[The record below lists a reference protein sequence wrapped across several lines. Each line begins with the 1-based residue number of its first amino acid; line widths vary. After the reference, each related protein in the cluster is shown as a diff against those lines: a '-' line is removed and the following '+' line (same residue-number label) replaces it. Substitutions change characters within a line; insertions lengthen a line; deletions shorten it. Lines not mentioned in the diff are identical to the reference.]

1 MIRAI
6 AFDLDNSLIDFR
18 LFKEAT
24 AHAAVKA
31 MVKHGLKAN
40 PKNVYKQI
48 FAIYDKVGIEHQKT
62 FRDVL
67 LQYKLTPNQFE
78 RVQQAAIQA
87 YLKTKFTA
95 LKAYPGV
102 RSTLLKL
109 KKKGNII
116 GIVSDAPRNKA
127 WQRLVLTGLDDL
139 FDFVITHHD
148 TGVHKP
154 DPKPFQLFLKEANS
168 LAKTRGKSRIKP
180 EEVLFV
186 GDNPE
191 RDIKG
196 AKNAGFKTALAVYG
210 WVLEKDSKEKPDFY
224 IQNVQKLQALLTMR
238 EDFHD

>member
-18 LFKEAT
+18 SFKEAT
-24 AHAAVKA
+24 AKAAAKA
-31 MVKHGLKAN
+31 MVKHGLNAN
-40 PKNVYKQI
+40 PADVYRQI

-67 LQYKLTPNQFE
+67 LPYKLMPNQFE
-78 RVQQAAIQA
+78 RIQQAAISA
-87 YLKTKFTA
+87 YLKTKFTT
-95 LKAYPGV
+95 LHAYPGV

-109 KKKGNII
+109 KKRGIII

-127 WQRLVLTGLDDL
+127 WQRLVLTGLDDV

-148 TGVHKP
+148 TGAHKP

-168 LAKTRGKSRIKP
+168 PARRHGKRIKP
-180 EEVLFV
+180 GEVLFV

-196 AKNAGFKTALAVYG
+196 AKKAGFKTALAVYG
-210 WVLEKDSKEKPDFY
+210 WVLEKDSKEKAEIVLNNF
-224 IQNVQKLQALLTMR
+224 NKLESILCLRNT
-238 EDFHD
+238 